1 MYFFN
6 LLRKMFYT
14 DCLYEVNSTQKA
26 KDWKKKSILIIYYS
40 IYSLRTNILKNINC
54 NLTELLEVLSS
65 KHCIY

>member
-26 KDWKKKSILIIYYS
+26 KDWKKKIHLNY
-40 IYSLRTNILKNINC
+40 
-54 NLTELLEVLSS
+54 LLLYLQSENKYLE
-65 KHCIY
+65 KH